1 MCNGLPKIKQLEQS
15 QEQNP
20 GPSDSKASAH
30 FALNYIARER
40 KTEGGKEE
48 REINEIMG
56 RKLF

>member
-30 FALNYIARER
+30 FALNYIAREKKNKGR
-40 KTEGGKEE
+40 KGGKG
-48 REINEIMG
+48 N
-56 RKLF
+56 K